1 MSKALDAAER
11 KGRKAAMDGLP
22 MTACPYEDKRKESGR
37 TGVSQ
42 RMARRLSC
50 RLDRAREAIKPSLL
64 KAVPLCCL
72 KLVNKDYEAAM
83 AQQPN
88 SIEFTAEGVKCIAF
102 RLGSLYGLNMRTCVV
117 NYQTRPD
124 IQLEYLPS
132 GTRVLINNG
141 DMWFDT
147 DGDSAAAIEELFQ
160 RD

>member
-1 MSKALDAAER
+1 
-11 KGRKAAMDGLP
+11 
-22 MTACPYEDKRKESGR
+22 
-37 TGVSQ
+37 
-42 RMARRLSC
+42 
-50 RLDRAREAIKPSLL
+50 
-64 KAVPLCCL
+64 
-72 KLVNKDYEAAM
+72 
-83 AQQPN
+83 
-88 SIEFTAEGVKCIAF
+88 
-102 RLGSLYGLNMRTCVV
+102 MRTCVV